1 MRYYLILLLTEG
13 LISLVT
19 KDILNL
25 ELLAL
30 VYIALNVIFLIFY
43 FYTKCDDKPLF
54 MILFGGL
61 VLRMVALYYDRTIAL
76 LPFNT
81 TDTQAFHKFAVETAN
96 ALPDVLLEHYT
107 GFYSQVL
114 GVIYYIFGP
123 YQIWGHFLNIS
134 FVMLAGTKL
143 LDIADLIGLT
153 LNNKKIMVFIWLFAP
168 IPFLMGYALL
178 REGSIYYLVVL
189 SIYYFLKWTKDYRLF
204 DMIMAI
210 LAIFI
215 GAKYHEGLI
224 TVAVPYLYAF
234 IFYDRQKNKIKMN
247 GLNIACI
254 TTAFI
259 VFLAF
264 IGSEAG
270 QEYIQKTNAE
280 TGGGS
285 AYLTNLKVETPL
297 DFLFAGPIKAVFLVY
312 SPMPWLVRNPMDIIT
327 LLLDSSLWIYTTY
340 LFFKNYKTIDS
351 QYKLLM
357 LCIILGGFVYG
368 MGTLNTGTAIRHRN
382 KLMAFMLV
390 LMMAIK
396 NTLKVKKTCGIK
408 QSI

>member
-1 MRYYLILLLTEG
+1 MRYYLILLLAEG
-13 LISLVT
+13 FISFT
-19 KDILNL
+19 TQDILDR

-30 VYIALNVIFLIFY
+30 VYIVLNVLFFILY
-43 FYTKCDDKPLF
+43 FYRKSEDKTLF
-54 MILFGGL
+54 MILVGGL
-61 VLRMVALYYDRTIAL
+61 MLRMAALYYDRNVAW

-81 TDTQAFHKFAVETAN
+81 TDAQQFHKLSVETAN
-96 ALPDVLLEHYT
+96 ALPDVLLEHFT

-123 YQIWGHFLNIS
+123 YQFWGHFLNIS
-134 FVMLAGTKL
+134 FVMLAATKL
-143 LDIADLIGLT
+143 LDIADLMKLT
-153 LNNKKIMVFIWLFAP
+153 LTNKKIMSFIWMFAP
-168 IPFLMGYALL
+168 IPFLMSYALL
-178 REGSIYYLVVL
+178 REGSMYYFVVL

-204 DMIMAI
+204 NIIMAV
-210 LAIFI
+210 LSVYI
-215 GAKYHEGLI
+215 GSKYHEGLI
-224 TVAVPYLYAF
+224 AVAVPYLYAF

-247 GLNIACI
+247 GLNITCI

-259 VFLAF
+259 LFLAF

-285 AYLTNLKVETPL
+285 AYLTNLKVETPIE
-297 DFLFAGPIKAVFLVY
+297 FLFAGPIKAVFLVY

-340 LFFKNYKTIDS
+340 LFVKNYKIIDS
-351 QYKLLM
+351 RYKLLM

-382 KLMAFMLV
+382 KLMAFTLV

-396 NTLKVKKTCGIK
+396 NKVDLDYEKREMIE
-408 QSI
+408 

>member
-1 MRYYLILLLTEG
+1 MRYYLILLLSEG
-13 LISLVT
+13 FISLT
-19 KDILNL
+19 TQDILDR

-30 VYIALNVIFLIFY
+30 VYIVLNVLFFILY
-43 FYTKCDDKPLF
+43 FYRKSDDKTLF
-54 MILFGGL
+54 MILVGGL
-61 VLRMVALYYDRTIAL
+61 MLRMAALYYDRNVAW

-81 TDTQAFHKFAVETAN
+81 TDAQRFHELSVETAN
-96 ALPDVLLEHYT
+96 ALPDVLLEHFT

-123 YQIWGHFLNIS
+123 YQFWGHFLNIS
-134 FVMLAGTKL
+134 FVMLAATKL
-143 LDIADLIGLT
+143 LDIADLMKLT
-153 LNNKKIMVFIWLFAP
+153 LTNKKIMSFIWMFAP
-168 IPFLMGYALL
+168 IPFLMSYALL
-178 REGSIYYLVVL
+178 REGSMYYFVVL

-204 DMIMAI
+204 NIIMAV
-210 LAIFI
+210 LSVYI
-215 GAKYHEGLI
+215 GSKYHEGLI
-224 TVAVPYLYAF
+224 AVAVPYLYAF

-247 GLNIACI
+247 GLNIACL

-259 VFLAF
+259 LFLAF

-270 QEYIQKTNAE
+270 QEYIEKTNAE

-285 AYLTNLKVETPL
+285 AYLTNLKVETPIE
-297 DFLFAGPIKAVFLVY
+297 FLFAGPIKAVFLVY

-340 LFFKNYKTIDS
+340 LFVKNYKTIDS
-351 QYKLLM
+351 RYKLLM

-382 KLMAFMLV
+382 KLMAFTLV

-396 NTLKVKKTCGIK
+396 NKVDLDYEKREMIE
-408 QSI
+408 

>member
-1 MRYYLILLLTEG
+1 MRYYLILLLSEG
-13 LISLVT
+13 FISLT
-19 KDILNL
+19 TQDILDR

-30 VYIALNVIFLIFY
+30 FYVVLNVLFFILY
-43 FYTKCDDKPLF
+43 FYRKSEDKTLF
-54 MILFGGL
+54 MILVGGL
-61 VLRMVALYYDRTIAL
+61 MLRMAALYYDRNVAW

-81 TDTQAFHKFAVETAN
+81 TDAQRFHELSVETAN
-96 ALPDVLLEHYT
+96 ALPDVLLEHFT

-123 YQIWGHFLNIS
+123 YQFWGHFLNIS
-134 FVMLAGTKL
+134 FVMLGATKL
-143 LDIADLIGLT
+143 LDIADLIKLT
-153 LNNKKIMVFIWLFAP
+153 LTNKKIMSFIWMFAP
-168 IPFLMGYALL
+168 IPFLMSYALL
-178 REGSIYYLVVL
+178 REGSMYYFVVL

-204 DMIMAI
+204 NIIMAV
-210 LAIFI
+210 LSVYI
-215 GAKYHEGLI
+215 GSKYHEGLI
-224 TVAVPYLYAF
+224 AVAVPYLYAF

-285 AYLTNLKVETPL
+285 AYLTNLKVETPIE
-297 DFLFAGPIKAVFLVY
+297 FLFAGPIKAVFLVY

-340 LFFKNYKTIDS
+340 LFVKNYKTIDS
-351 QYKLLM
+351 RYKLLM

-382 KLMAFMLV
+382 KLMAFTLV
-390 LMMAIK
+390 LLMAIK
-396 NTLKVKKTCGIK
+396 NKVDLDYEKRDD
-408 QSI
+408 

>member
-1 MRYYLILLLTEG
+1 MRYYLILLLSEG
-13 LISLVT
+13 FISLT
-19 KDILNL
+19 TQDILDR

-30 VYIALNVIFLIFY
+30 VYIVLNVLFFILY
-43 FYTKCDDKPLF
+43 FYRKSDDKTLF
-54 MILFGGL
+54 MILVGGL
-61 VLRMVALYYDRTIAL
+61 MLRMAALYYDRTVAW

-81 TDTQAFHKFAVETAN
+81 TDAQRFHELSVETAN
-96 ALPDVLLEHYT
+96 ALPDVLLEHFT

-123 YQIWGHFLNIS
+123 YQFWGHFLNIS
-134 FVMLAGTKL
+134 FVMLGATKL
-143 LDIADLIGLT
+143 LDIADLIKLT
-153 LNNKKIMVFIWLFAP
+153 LTNKKIMSFIWMFAP
-168 IPFLMGYALL
+168 IPFLMSYALL
-178 REGSIYYLVVL
+178 REGSMYYFVVL

-204 DMIMAI
+204 NIIMAV
-210 LAIFI
+210 LSVYI
-215 GAKYHEGLI
+215 GSKYHEGLI
-224 TVAVPYLYAF
+224 AVAVPYLYAF

-285 AYLTNLKVETPL
+285 AYLTNLKVETPIE
-297 DFLFAGPIKAVFLVY
+297 FLFAGPIKAVFLVY
-312 SPMPWLVRNPMDIIT
+312 SPMPWLIRGGMDIIT
-327 LLLDSSLWIYTTY
+327 FVLDSSLWIYTTY
-340 LFFKNYKTIDS
+340 LFVKNYKTIDS
-351 QYKLLM
+351 RYKLLM
-357 LCIILGGFVYG
+357 LSIILGGFVYG

-382 KLMAFMLV
+382 KLMAFTLV

-396 NTLKVKKTCGIK
+396 NKVDLDYEKREMIE
-408 QSI
+408 

>member
-1 MRYYLILLLTEG
+1 MRYYLILLLAEG
-13 LISLVT
+13 VISFT
-19 KDILNL
+19 TQDILDR

-30 VYIALNVIFLIFY
+30 VYILLNVLFFILY
-43 FYTKCDDKPLF
+43 FYRKSDDKTLF
-54 MILFGGL
+54 MILVGGL
-61 VLRMVALYYDRTIAL
+61 MLRMAALYYDRTVAW

-81 TDTQAFHKFAVETAN
+81 TDAQRFHELSVETAN
-96 ALPDVLLEHYT
+96 ALPDVLLEHFT

-123 YQIWGHFLNIS
+123 YQFWGHFLNIS
-134 FVMLAGTKL
+134 FVMLAATKL
-143 LDIADLIGLT
+143 LDIADLMKLT
-153 LNNKKIMVFIWLFAP
+153 LTNKKIMSFIWMFAP
-168 IPFLMGYALL
+168 IPFLMSYALL
-178 REGSIYYLVVL
+178 REGSMYYFVVL

-204 DMIMAI
+204 NIIMAV
-210 LAIFI
+210 LSVYI
-215 GAKYHEGLI
+215 GSKYHEGLI
-224 TVAVPYLYAF
+224 AVAVPYLYAF

-247 GLNIACI
+247 GLNITCI

-285 AYLTNLKVETPL
+285 AYLTNLKVETPIE
-297 DFLFAGPIKAVFLVY
+297 FLFAGPIKAVFLVY

-340 LFFKNYKTIDS
+340 LFVKNYKTIDS
-351 QYKLLM
+351 RYKLLM

-382 KLMAFMLV
+382 KLMSFTLV

-396 NTLKVKKTCGIK
+396 NKVDLDYEKREMIE
-408 QSI
+408 

>member
-1 MRYYLILLLTEG
+1 MRYYLILLLAEG
-13 LISLVT
+13 FISFT
-19 KDILNL
+19 TQDILDR

-30 VYIALNVIFLIFY
+30 VYIVLNVLFFILY
-43 FYTKCDDKPLF
+43 FYRKSDDKTLF
-54 MILFGGL
+54 MILVGGL
-61 VLRMVALYYDRTIAL
+61 MLRMAALYYDRNVAW

-81 TDTQAFHKFAVETAN
+81 TDAQRFHELSVETAN
-96 ALPDVLLEHYT
+96 ALPDVLLEHFT

-123 YQIWGHFLNIS
+123 YQFWGHFLNIS
-134 FVMLAGTKL
+134 FVMLAATKL
-143 LDIADLIGLT
+143 LDIADLMKLT
-153 LNNKKIMVFIWLFAP
+153 LTNKKIMSFIWMFAP
-168 IPFLMGYALL
+168 IPFLMSYALL
-178 REGSIYYLVVL
+178 REGSMYYFVVL

-204 DMIMAI
+204 NIVMAV
-210 LAIFI
+210 LSVYI
-215 GAKYHEGLI
+215 GSKYHEGLI
-224 TVAVPYLYAF
+224 AVAVPYLYAF

-247 GLNIACI
+247 GLNIACM

-285 AYLTNLKVETPL
+285 AYLTNLKVETPIE
-297 DFLFAGPIKAVFLVY
+297 FLFAGPIKAVFLVY

-340 LFFKNYKTIDS
+340 LFVKNYKTIDS
-351 QYKLLM
+351 RYKLLM

-382 KLMAFMLV
+382 KLMSFTLV

-396 NTLKVKKTCGIK
+396 NKVDLDYEKREMIE
-408 QSI
+408 

>member
-1 MRYYLILLLTEG
+1 MRYYLILLLAEG
-13 LISLVT
+13 FISFT
-19 KDILNL
+19 TQDILDR

-30 VYIALNVIFLIFY
+30 VYIVLNVLFFILY
-43 FYTKCDDKPLF
+43 FYRKSDDKTLF
-54 MILFGGL
+54 MILVGGL
-61 VLRMVALYYDRTIAL
+61 MLRMAALYYDRTVAW

-81 TDTQAFHKFAVETAN
+81 TDAQRFHQLSVETAN
-96 ALPDVLLEHYT
+96 ALPDVLLEHFT

-123 YQIWGHFLNIS
+123 YQFWGHFLNIS
-134 FVMLAGTKL
+134 FVMLAATKL
-143 LDIADLIGLT
+143 LDIADLMKLT
-153 LNNKKIMVFIWLFAP
+153 LTNKKIMSFIWMFAP
-168 IPFLMGYALL
+168 IPFLMSYALL
-178 REGSIYYLVVL
+178 REGSMYYFVVL

-204 DMIMAI
+204 NIVMAV
-210 LAIFI
+210 LSVYI
-215 GAKYHEGLI
+215 GSKYHEGLI
-224 TVAVPYLYAF
+224 AVAVPYLYAF

-264 IGSEAG
+264 IGSEEG

-285 AYLTNLKVETPL
+285 AYLTNLKVETPIE
-297 DFLFAGPIKAVFLVY
+297 FLFAVPIKAVFLVY

-340 LFFKNYKTIDS
+340 LFVKNYKTIDS
-351 QYKLLM
+351 RYKLLM
-357 LCIILGGFVYG
+357 LSIILGGFVYG

-382 KLMAFMLV
+382 KLMAFTLV

-396 NTLKVKKTCGIK
+396 NKVDLDYEKREMIE
-408 QSI
+408 

>member
-1 MRYYLILLLTEG
+1 MRYYLILLLAEG
-13 LISLVT
+13 FISFT
-19 KDILNL
+19 TQDILDR

-30 VYIALNVIFLIFY
+30 VYIVLNVLFFILY
-43 FYTKCDDKPLF
+43 FYRKSDDKTLF
-54 MILFGGL
+54 MILVGGL
-61 VLRMVALYYDRTIAL
+61 MLRMAALYYDRTVAW

-81 TDTQAFHKFAVETAN
+81 TDAQRFHELSVETAN
-96 ALPDVLLEHYT
+96 ALPDVLLEHFT

-123 YQIWGHFLNIS
+123 YQFWGHFLNIS
-134 FVMLAGTKL
+134 FVMLAATKL
-143 LDIADLIGLT
+143 LDIADLMKLT
-153 LNNKKIMVFIWLFAP
+153 LTNKKIMSFIWMFAP
-168 IPFLMGYALL
+168 IPFLMSYALL
-178 REGSIYYLVVL
+178 REGSMYYFVVL

-204 DMIMAI
+204 NIIMAV
-210 LAIFI
+210 LSVYI
-215 GAKYHEGLI
+215 GSKYHEGLI
-224 TVAVPYLYAF
+224 AVAVPYLYAF

-247 GLNIACI
+247 GLNITCI

-285 AYLTNLKVETPL
+285 AYLTNLKVETPIE
-297 DFLFAGPIKAVFLVY
+297 FLFAGPIKAVFLVY

-340 LFFKNYKTIDS
+340 LFVKNYKTIDS
-351 QYKLLM
+351 RYKLLM

-382 KLMAFMLV
+382 KLMAFTLV

-396 NTLKVKKTCGIK
+396 NKVDLDYEKREMIE
-408 QSI
+408 

>member
-1 MRYYLILLLTEG
+1 MRYYLILLLAEG
-13 LISLVT
+13 FISFT
-19 KDILNL
+19 TQDILDR

-30 VYIALNVIFLIFY
+30 VYIVLNVLFFILY
-43 FYTKCDDKPLF
+43 FYRKSDDKTLF
-54 MILFGGL
+54 MILVGGL
-61 VLRMVALYYDRTIAL
+61 MLRMAALYYDRTVAW

-81 TDTQAFHKFAVETAN
+81 TDAQRFHELSVETAN
-96 ALPDVLLEHYT
+96 ALPDVLLEHFT

-123 YQIWGHFLNIS
+123 YQFWGHFLNIS
-134 FVMLAGTKL
+134 FVMLAATKL
-143 LDIADLIGLT
+143 LDIADLMKLT
-153 LNNKKIMVFIWLFAP
+153 LTNKKIMSFIWMFAP
-168 IPFLMGYALL
+168 IPFLMSYALL
-178 REGSIYYLVVL
+178 REGSMYYFVVL

-204 DMIMAI
+204 NIIMAV
-210 LAIFI
+210 LSVYI
-215 GAKYHEGLI
+215 GSKYHEGLI
-224 TVAVPYLYAF
+224 AVAVPYLYAF

-285 AYLTNLKVETPL
+285 AYLTNLKVETPIE
-297 DFLFAGPIKAVFLVY
+297 FLFAGPIKAVFLVY

-340 LFFKNYKTIDS
+340 SFVKNYKTIDS
-351 QYKLLM
+351 RYKLLM

-382 KLMAFMLV
+382 KLMAFTLV

-396 NTLKVKKTCGIK
+396 NKVDLDYEKREMIE
-408 QSI
+408 

>member
-1 MRYYLILLLTEG
+1 MRYYLILLLSEG
-13 LISLVT
+13 FISLT
-19 KDILNL
+19 TQDILDR

-30 VYIALNVIFLIFY
+30 VYIVLNVLFFILY
-43 FYTKCDDKPLF
+43 FYRKSDDKTLF
-54 MILFGGL
+54 MILVGGL
-61 VLRMVALYYDRTIAL
+61 MLRMAALYYDRTVAW

-81 TDTQAFHKFAVETAN
+81 TDAQRFHELSVETAN
-96 ALPDVLLEHYT
+96 ALPDVLLEHFT

-123 YQIWGHFLNIS
+123 YQFWGHFLNIS
-134 FVMLAGTKL
+134 FVMLAATKL
-143 LDIADLIGLT
+143 LDIADLMKLT
-153 LNNKKIMVFIWLFAP
+153 LTNKKIMSFIWMFAP
-168 IPFLMGYALL
+168 IPFLMSYALL
-178 REGSIYYLVVL
+178 REGSMYYFVVL

-204 DMIMAI
+204 NIVMAV
-210 LAIFI
+210 LSVYI
-215 GAKYHEGLI
+215 GSKYHEGLI
-224 TVAVPYLYAF
+224 AVAVPYLYAF

-247 GLNIACI
+247 GLNIACL

-259 VFLAF
+259 LFLAF

-270 QEYIQKTNAE
+270 QEYIEKTNAE

-285 AYLTNLKVETPL
+285 AYLTNLKVETPIE
-297 DFLFAGPIKAVFLVY
+297 FLFAGPIKAVFLVY

-340 LFFKNYKTIDS
+340 LFVKNYKTIDS
-351 QYKLLM
+351 RYKLLM
-357 LCIILGGFVYG
+357 LSIILGGFVYG

-382 KLMAFMLV
+382 KLMAFTLV

-396 NTLKVKKTCGIK
+396 NKVDLDYEKREMIE
-408 QSI
+408 

>member
-1 MRYYLILLLTEG
+1 MRYYLILLLSEG
-13 LISLVT
+13 FISLT
-19 KDILNL
+19 TQDILDR

-30 VYIALNVIFLIFY
+30 VYIVLNVLFFILY
-43 FYTKCDDKPLF
+43 FYRKSEDKTLF
-54 MILFGGL
+54 MILVGGL
-61 VLRMVALYYDRTIAL
+61 MLRMAALYYDRNVAW

-81 TDTQAFHKFAVETAN
+81 TDAQRFHELSVETAN
-96 ALPDVLLEHYT
+96 ALPDVLLEHFT

-123 YQIWGHFLNIS
+123 YQFWGHFLNIS
-134 FVMLAGTKL
+134 FVMLAATKL
-143 LDIADLIGLT
+143 LDIADLMKLT
-153 LNNKKIMVFIWLFAP
+153 LTNKKIMSFIWMFAP
-168 IPFLMGYALL
+168 IPFLMSYALL
-178 REGSIYYLVVL
+178 REGSMYYFVVL

-204 DMIMAI
+204 NIVMAV
-210 LAIFI
+210 LSVYI
-215 GAKYHEGLI
+215 GSKYHEGLI
-224 TVAVPYLYAF
+224 AVAVPYLYAF

-247 GLNIACI
+247 GLNIACL

-259 VFLAF
+259 LFLAF

-270 QEYIQKTNAE
+270 QEYIEKTNAE

-285 AYLTNLKVETPL
+285 AYLTNLKVETPIE
-297 DFLFAGPIKAVFLVY
+297 FLFAGPIKAVFLVY

-340 LFFKNYKTIDS
+340 SFVKNYKTIDS
-351 QYKLLM
+351 RYKLLM
-357 LCIILGGFVYG
+357 LSIILGGFVYG

-382 KLMAFMLV
+382 KLMAFTLV

-396 NTLKVKKTCGIK
+396 NKVDLDYEKREMIE
-408 QSI
+408 

>member
-1 MRYYLILLLTEG
+1 MRYYLILLLAEG
-13 LISLVT
+13 FISFT
-19 KDILNL
+19 TQDILDR

-30 VYIALNVIFLIFY
+30 VYIVLNVLFFILY
-43 FYTKCDDKPLF
+43 FYRKSDDKTLF
-54 MILFGGL
+54 MILVGGL
-61 VLRMVALYYDRTIAL
+61 MLRMAALYYDRNVAW

-81 TDTQAFHKFAVETAN
+81 TDAQRFHELSVETAN
-96 ALPDVLLEHYT
+96 ALPDVLLEHFT

-123 YQIWGHFLNIS
+123 YQFWGHFLNIS
-134 FVMLAGTKL
+134 FVMLAATKL
-143 LDIADLIGLT
+143 LDIADLMKLT
-153 LNNKKIMVFIWLFAP
+153 LTNKKIMSFIWMFAP
-168 IPFLMGYALL
+168 IPFLMSYALL
-178 REGSIYYLVVL
+178 REGSMYYFVVL

-204 DMIMAI
+204 NIIMAV
-210 LAIFI
+210 LSVYI
-215 GAKYHEGLI
+215 GSKYHEGLI
-224 TVAVPYLYAF
+224 AVAVPYLYAF

-247 GLNIACI
+247 GLNIACL

-259 VFLAF
+259 LFLAF

-270 QEYIQKTNAE
+270 QEYIEKTNAE

-285 AYLTNLKVETPL
+285 AYLTNLKVETPIE
-297 DFLFAGPIKAVFLVY
+297 FLFAGPIKAVFLVY

-340 LFFKNYKTIDS
+340 LFVKNYKTIDS
-351 QYKLLM
+351 RYKLLM
-357 LCIILGGFVYG
+357 LSIILGGFVYG

-382 KLMAFMLV
+382 KLMSFTLV

-396 NTLKVKKTCGIK
+396 NKVDLDYEKREMIE
-408 QSI
+408 

>member
-1 MRYYLILLLTEG
+1 MRYYLILLLAEG
-13 LISLVT
+13 FISFT
-19 KDILNL
+19 TQDILDR

-30 VYIALNVIFLIFY
+30 VYIVLNVLFFILY
-43 FYTKCDDKPLF
+43 FYRKSDDKTLF
-54 MILFGGL
+54 MILVGGL
-61 VLRMVALYYDRTIAL
+61 MLRMAALYYDRTVAW

-81 TDTQAFHKFAVETAN
+81 TDAQRFHELSVETAN
-96 ALPDVLLEHYT
+96 ALPDVLLEHFT

-123 YQIWGHFLNIS
+123 YQFWGHFLNIS
-134 FVMLAGTKL
+134 FVMLAATKL
-143 LDIADLIGLT
+143 LDIADLMKLT
-153 LNNKKIMVFIWLFAP
+153 LTNKKIMSFIWMFAP
-168 IPFLMGYALL
+168 IPFLMSYALL
-178 REGSIYYLVVL
+178 REGSMYYFVVL

-204 DMIMAI
+204 NIIMAV
-210 LAIFI
+210 LSVYI
-215 GAKYHEGLI
+215 GSKYHEGLI
-224 TVAVPYLYAF
+224 AVAVPYLYAF

-247 GLNIACI
+247 GLNIACL

-259 VFLAF
+259 LFLAF

-270 QEYIQKTNAE
+270 QEYIEKTNAE

-285 AYLTNLKVETPL
+285 AYLTNLKVETPIE
-297 DFLFAGPIKAVFLVY
+297 FLFAGPIKAVFLVY

-340 LFFKNYKTIDS
+340 LFVKNYKTIDS
-351 QYKLLM
+351 RYKLLM

-382 KLMAFMLV
+382 KLMSFTLV

-396 NTLKVKKTCGIK
+396 NKVDLDYEKREMIE
-408 QSI
+408 

>member
-1 MRYYLILLLTEG
+1 MRYYLILLLAEG
-13 LISLVT
+13 FISFT
-19 KDILNL
+19 TQDILDR

-30 VYIALNVIFLIFY
+30 VYIVLNVLFFILY
-43 FYTKCDDKPLF
+43 FYRKSDDKTLF
-54 MILFGGL
+54 MILVGGL
-61 VLRMVALYYDRTIAL
+61 MLRMAALYYDRTVAW

-81 TDTQAFHKFAVETAN
+81 TDAQRFHELSVETAN
-96 ALPDVLLEHYT
+96 ALPDVLLEHFT

-123 YQIWGHFLNIS
+123 YQFWGHFLNIS
-134 FVMLAGTKL
+134 FVMLAATKL
-143 LDIADLIGLT
+143 LDIADLMKLT
-153 LNNKKIMVFIWLFAP
+153 LTNKKIMSFIWMFAP
-168 IPFLMGYALL
+168 IPFLMSYALL
-178 REGSIYYLVVL
+178 REGSMYYFVVL
-189 SIYYFLKWTKDYRLF
+189 SIYYFLKWTKDYRVF
-204 DMIMAI
+204 NIIMAV
-210 LAIFI
+210 LSVYI
-215 GAKYHEGLI
+215 GSKYHEGLI
-224 TVAVPYLYAF
+224 AVAVPYLYAF

-247 GLNIACI
+247 GLNITCI

-285 AYLTNLKVETPL
+285 AYLTNLKVETPIE
-297 DFLFAGPIKAVFLVY
+297 FLFAGPIKAVFLVY

-340 LFFKNYKTIDS
+340 SFVKNYKTIDS
-351 QYKLLM
+351 RYKLLM
-357 LCIILGGFVYG
+357 LSIILGGFVYG

-382 KLMAFMLV
+382 KLMAFTLV

-396 NTLKVKKTCGIK
+396 NKVDLDYEKREMIE
-408 QSI
+408 

>member
-1 MRYYLILLLTEG
+1 MRYYLILLLAEG
-13 LISLVT
+13 FISFT
-19 KDILNL
+19 TQDILDR

-30 VYIALNVIFLIFY
+30 VYIVLNVLFFILY
-43 FYTKCDDKPLF
+43 FYRKSDDKTLF
-54 MILFGGL
+54 MILVGGL
-61 VLRMVALYYDRTIAL
+61 MLRMAALYYDRTVAW

-81 TDTQAFHKFAVETAN
+81 TDAQRFHELSVETAN
-96 ALPDVLLEHYT
+96 ALPDVLLEHFT

-123 YQIWGHFLNIS
+123 YQFWGHFLNIS
-134 FVMLAGTKL
+134 FVMLAAIKL
-143 LDIADLIGLT
+143 LDIADLMRLT
-153 LNNKKIMVFIWLFAP
+153 LTNKKIMAFIWMFAP
-168 IPFLMGYALL
+168 IPFLMSYALL
-178 REGSIYYLVVL
+178 REGSMYYFVVL
-189 SIYYFLKWTKDYRLF
+189 SIYYFLKWTKDYRVF
-204 DMIMAI
+204 NIIMAV
-210 LAIFI
+210 LSVYI
-215 GAKYHEGLI
+215 GSKYHEGLI
-224 TVAVPYLYAF
+224 AVAVPYLYAF

-247 GLNIACI
+247 GLNIACM

-259 VFLAF
+259 LFLVF

-285 AYLTNLKVETPL
+285 AYLTNLKVETPIE
-297 DFLFAGPIKAVFLVY
+297 FLFAGPIKAVFLVY

-340 LFFKNYKTIDS
+340 LFVKNYKIIDS
-351 QYKLLM
+351 RYRLLT

-382 KLMAFMLV
+382 KMMAFTLV

-396 NTLKVKKTCGIK
+396 NKIEIEKGERVE
-408 QSI
+408 

>member
-1 MRYYLILLLTEG
+1 MRYYLILLLAEG
-13 LISLVT
+13 FISFT
-19 KDILNL
+19 TQDILDR

-30 VYIALNVIFLIFY
+30 VYVVLNVLFFILY
-43 FYTKCDDKPLF
+43 FYRKSEDKTLF
-54 MILFGGL
+54 MILVGGL
-61 VLRMVALYYDRTIAL
+61 MLRMAALYYDRNVAR

-81 TDTQAFHKFAVETAN
+81 ADAQRFHELSVETAN
-96 ALPDVLLEHYT
+96 ALPDVLLEHFT

-123 YQIWGHFLNIS
+123 YQFWGHFLNIS
-134 FVMLAGTKL
+134 FVMLAATKL
-143 LDIADLIGLT
+143 LDIADLMKLT
-153 LNNKKIMVFIWLFAP
+153 LMNKKIMSFIWLFAP
-168 IPFLMGYALL
+168 IPFLMSYALL
-178 REGSIYYLVVL
+178 REGSIYYFVVL

-204 DMIMAI
+204 NIVMAV
-210 LAIFI
+210 LSVYI
-215 GAKYHEGLI
+215 GSKYHEGLI
-224 TVAVPYLYAF
+224 AVAVPYLYAF

-247 GLNIACI
+247 GLNIACL

-259 VFLAF
+259 LFLAF

-297 DFLFAGPIKAVFLVY
+297 EFLFAGPIKAIFLVY
-312 SPMPWLVRNPMDIIT
+312 SPMPWLNRGGMDIIT
-327 LLLDSSLWIYTTY
+327 FLLDSSLWIYMTY
-340 LFFKNYKTIDS
+340 LFVKNYKTIDS
-351 QYKLLM
+351 RYKLLM

-382 KLMAFMLV
+382 KMMAFTLI
-390 LMMAIK
+390 LLMAIK
-396 NTLKVKKTCGIK
+396 NKVDLDHKKREMIE
-408 QSI
+408 

>member
-1 MRYYLILLLTEG
+1 MRYYLILLLAEG
-13 LISLVT
+13 FISFT
-19 KDILNL
+19 TQDILDR

-30 VYIALNVIFLIFY
+30 VYIVLNVLFFILY
-43 FYTKCDDKPLF
+43 FYRKSEDKTLF
-54 MILFGGL
+54 MILVGGL
-61 VLRMVALYYDRTIAL
+61 MLRMAALYYDRTVAW

-81 TDTQAFHKFAVETAN
+81 TDAQRFHELSVETAN
-96 ALPDVLLEHYT
+96 ALPDVLLEHFT

-123 YQIWGHFLNIS
+123 YQFWGHFLNIS
-134 FVMLAGTKL
+134 FVMLAATKL
-143 LDIADLIGLT
+143 LDIADLMKLT
-153 LNNKKIMVFIWLFAP
+153 LTNKKIMSFIWMFAP
-168 IPFLMGYALL
+168 IPFLMSYALL
-178 REGSIYYLVVL
+178 REGSMYYFVVL

-204 DMIMAI
+204 NIIMAV
-210 LAIFI
+210 LSVYI
-215 GAKYHEGLI
+215 GSKYHEGLI
-224 TVAVPYLYAF
+224 AVAVPYLYAF

-247 GLNIACI
+247 GLNIACM

-285 AYLTNLKVETPL
+285 AYLTNLKVETPIE
-297 DFLFAGPIKAVFLVY
+297 FLFAGPIKAVFLVY

-340 LFFKNYKTIDS
+340 LFVKNYKTIDS
-351 QYKLLM
+351 RYKLLM

-382 KLMAFMLV
+382 KLMAFTLV

-396 NTLKVKKTCGIK
+396 NKVDLDYEKREMIE
-408 QSI
+408 

>member
-1 MRYYLILLLTEG
+1 MRYYLILLLSEG
-13 LISLVT
+13 FISLT
-19 KDILNL
+19 TQDILDR

-30 VYIALNVIFLIFY
+30 VYIVLNVLFFILY
-43 FYTKCDDKPLF
+43 FYRKSEDKTLF
-54 MILFGGL
+54 MILVGGL
-61 VLRMVALYYDRTIAL
+61 MLRMAALYYDRTVAW

-81 TDTQAFHKFAVETAN
+81 TDAQRFHELSVETAN
-96 ALPDVLLEHYT
+96 ALPDVLLEHFT

-123 YQIWGHFLNIS
+123 YQFWGHFLNIS
-134 FVMLAGTKL
+134 FVMLAATKL
-143 LDIADLIGLT
+143 LDIADLMKLT
-153 LNNKKIMVFIWLFAP
+153 LTNKKIMSFIWMFAP
-168 IPFLMGYALL
+168 IPFLMSYALL
-178 REGSIYYLVVL
+178 REGSMYYFVVL

-204 DMIMAI
+204 NIIMAV
-210 LAIFI
+210 LSVYI
-215 GAKYHEGLI
+215 GSKYHEGLI
-224 TVAVPYLYAF
+224 AVAVPYLYAF

-247 GLNIACI
+247 GLNITCI

-285 AYLTNLKVETPL
+285 AYLTNLKVETPIE
-297 DFLFAGPIKAVFLVY
+297 FLFAGPIKAVFLVY

-340 LFFKNYKTIDS
+340 LFVKNYKTIDS
-351 QYKLLM
+351 RYKLLM

-382 KLMAFMLV
+382 KLMSFTLV

-396 NTLKVKKTCGIK
+396 NKVDLDYEKREMIE
-408 QSI
+408 

>member
-1 MRYYLILLLTEG
+1 MRYYLILLLAEG
-13 LISLVT
+13 FISFT
-19 KDILNL
+19 TQDILDR

-30 VYIALNVIFLIFY
+30 VYIVLNVLFFILY
-43 FYTKCDDKPLF
+43 FYRKSEDKTLF
-54 MILFGGL
+54 MILVGGL
-61 VLRMVALYYDRTIAL
+61 MLRMAALYYDRTVAW

-81 TDTQAFHKFAVETAN
+81 TDAQRFHELSVETAN
-96 ALPDVLLEHYT
+96 ALPDVLLEHFT

-123 YQIWGHFLNIS
+123 YQFWGHFLNIS
-134 FVMLAGTKL
+134 FVMLAATKL
-143 LDIADLIGLT
+143 LDIADLMKLT
-153 LNNKKIMVFIWLFAP
+153 LTNKKIMSFIWMFAP
-168 IPFLMGYALL
+168 IPFLMSYALL
-178 REGSIYYLVVL
+178 REGSMYYFVVL

-204 DMIMAI
+204 NIIMAV
-210 LAIFI
+210 LSVYI
-215 GAKYHEGLI
+215 GSKYHEGLI
-224 TVAVPYLYAF
+224 AVAVPYLYTF

-247 GLNIACI
+247 GLNIACM

-285 AYLTNLKVETPL
+285 AYLTNLKVETPIE
-297 DFLFAGPIKAVFLVY
+297 FLFAGPIKAVFLVY
-312 SPMPWLVRNPMDIIT
+312 SPMPWLIRGGMDIIT
-327 LLLDSSLWIYTTY
+327 FVLDSSLWIYTTY
-340 LFFKNYKTIDS
+340 LFVKNYKTIDS
-351 QYKLLM
+351 RYKLLM
-357 LCIILGGFVYG
+357 LSIILGGFVYG

-382 KLMAFMLV
+382 KLMSFTLV

-396 NTLKVKKTCGIK
+396 NKVDLDYEKREMIE
-408 QSI
+408 

>member
-1 MRYYLILLLTEG
+1 MRYYLILLLAEG
-13 LISLVT
+13 FISFT
-19 KDILNL
+19 TQDILDR

-30 VYIALNVIFLIFY
+30 VYIVLNVLFFILY
-43 FYTKCDDKPLF
+43 FYRKSDDKTLF
-54 MILFGGL
+54 MILVGGL
-61 VLRMVALYYDRTIAL
+61 MLRMAALYYDRTVAW

-81 TDTQAFHKFAVETAN
+81 TDAQRFHELSVETAN
-96 ALPDVLLEHYT
+96 ALPDVLLEHFT

-123 YQIWGHFLNIS
+123 YQFWGHFLNIS
-134 FVMLAGTKL
+134 FVMLAATKL
-143 LDIADLIGLT
+143 LDIADLMKLT
-153 LNNKKIMVFIWLFAP
+153 LTNKKIMSFIWMFAP
-168 IPFLMGYALL
+168 IPFLMSYALL
-178 REGSIYYLVVL
+178 REGSMYYFVVL

-204 DMIMAI
+204 NIIMAV
-210 LAIFI
+210 LSVYI
-215 GAKYHEGLI
+215 GSKYHEGLI
-224 TVAVPYLYAF
+224 AVAVPYLYAF

-247 GLNIACI
+247 GLNIACL

-259 VFLAF
+259 LFLAF

-270 QEYIQKTNAE
+270 QEYIEKTNAE

-285 AYLTNLKVETPL
+285 AYLTNLKVETPIE
-297 DFLFAGPIKAVFLVY
+297 FLFAGPIKAVFLVY

-340 LFFKNYKTIDS
+340 LFVKNYKIIDS
-351 QYKLLM
+351 RYKLLM

-382 KLMAFMLV
+382 KLMAFTLV

-396 NTLKVKKTCGIK
+396 NKVDLDYEKREMIE
-408 QSI
+408 

>member
-1 MRYYLILLLTEG
+1 MRYYLILLLSEG
-13 LISLVT
+13 FISLT
-19 KDILNL
+19 TQDILDR

-30 VYIALNVIFLIFY
+30 FYVVLNVLFFILY
-43 FYTKCDDKPLF
+43 FYRKSDDKTLF
-54 MILFGGL
+54 MILVGGL
-61 VLRMVALYYDRTIAL
+61 MLRMAALYYDRTVAW

-81 TDTQAFHKFAVETAN
+81 TDAQRFHELSVETAN
-96 ALPDVLLEHYT
+96 ALPDVLLEHFT

-123 YQIWGHFLNIS
+123 YQFWGHFLNIS
-134 FVMLAGTKL
+134 FVMLAATKL
-143 LDIADLIGLT
+143 LDIADLMKLT
-153 LNNKKIMVFIWLFAP
+153 LTNKKIMSFIWMFAP
-168 IPFLMGYALL
+168 IPFLMSYALL
-178 REGSIYYLVVL
+178 REGSMYYFVVL
-189 SIYYFLKWTKDYRLF
+189 SIYYFLKWMKDYRLF
-204 DMIMAI
+204 NIIMAV
-210 LAIFI
+210 LSVYI
-215 GAKYHEGLI
+215 GSKYHEGLI
-224 TVAVPYLYAF
+224 AVAVPYLYAF

-247 GLNIACI
+247 GLNIACM

-270 QEYIQKTNAE
+270 QEYIEKTNAE

-285 AYLTNLKVETPL
+285 AYLTNLKVETPIE
-297 DFLFAGPIKAVFLVY
+297 FLFAGPIKAVFLVY

-340 LFFKNYKTIDS
+340 LFVKNYKTIDS
-351 QYKLLM
+351 RYKLLM

-382 KLMAFMLV
+382 KLMSFTLV

-396 NTLKVKKTCGIK
+396 NKVDLDYEKREMIE
-408 QSI
+408 

>member
-1 MRYYLILLLTEG
+1 MRYYLILLLAEG
-13 LISLVT
+13 FISFT
-19 KDILNL
+19 TQDILDR

-30 VYIALNVIFLIFY
+30 VYIVLNVLFFILY
-43 FYTKCDDKPLF
+43 FYRKSDDKTLF
-54 MILFGGL
+54 MILVGGL
-61 VLRMVALYYDRTIAL
+61 MLRMAALYYDRTVAW

-81 TDTQAFHKFAVETAN
+81 TDAQRFHELSVETAN
-96 ALPDVLLEHYT
+96 ALPDVLLEHFT

-123 YQIWGHFLNIS
+123 YQFWGHFLNIS
-134 FVMLAGTKL
+134 FVMLAATKL
-143 LDIADLIGLT
+143 LDIADLMKLT
-153 LNNKKIMVFIWLFAP
+153 LTNKKIMSFIWMFAP
-168 IPFLMGYALL
+168 IPFLMSYALL
-178 REGSIYYLVVL
+178 REGSMYYFVVL

-204 DMIMAI
+204 NIVMAV
-210 LAIFI
+210 LSVYI
-215 GAKYHEGLI
+215 GSKYHEGLI
-224 TVAVPYLYAF
+224 AVAVPYLYAF

-247 GLNIACI
+247 GLNIACL

-259 VFLAF
+259 LFLAF

-270 QEYIQKTNAE
+270 QEYIEKTNAE

-285 AYLTNLKVETPL
+285 AYLTNLKVETPIE
-297 DFLFAGPIKAVFLVY
+297 FLFAGPIKAVFLVY

-340 LFFKNYKTIDS
+340 LFVKNYKTIDS
-351 QYKLLM
+351 RYKLLM

-382 KLMAFMLV
+382 KLMSFTLV

-396 NTLKVKKTCGIK
+396 NKVDLDYEKREMIE
-408 QSI
+408 

>member
-1 MRYYLILLLTEG
+1 MKVMLFVLLIEAMLSSFFKTVIDPEYLVFVYLLINTVVLIIWFNVKAEGDKWLFAILVGG
-13 LISLVT
+13 LYLR
-19 KDILNL
+19 LG
-25 ELLAL
+25 AL
-30 VYIALNVIFLIFY
+30 VYDINIA
-43 FYTKCDDKPLF
+43 
-54 MILFGGL
+54 
-61 VLRMVALYYDRTIAL
+61 R

-81 TDTQAFHKFAVETAN
+81 TDAQRFHELAVETAN
-96 ALPDVLLEHYT
+96 ALPDVLLEHFT

-123 YQIWGHFLNIS
+123 YLYWGHFFNIL
-134 FVMLAGTKL
+134 FVMLAATKL
-143 LDIADLIGLT
+143 LDIAKLMNLNLI
-153 LNNKKIMVFIWLFAP
+153 NKRIMIAIWLFAP

-178 REGSIYYLVVL
+178 REASMYYFVVL
-189 SIYYFLKWTKDYRLF
+189 SIYHFLKWFEKYNILH
-204 DMIMAI
+204 MIIAI
-210 LAIFI
+210 IAVYI
-215 GAKYHEGLI
+215 GSRYHEGLVVI
-224 TVAVPYLYAF
+224 AVPYLYAF
-234 IFYDRQKNKIKMN
+234 IFYDRHKNKIKMN

-259 VFLAF
+259 LFLAF

-285 AYLTNLKVETPL
+285 AYLTNLKVETPIE
-297 DFLFAGPIKAVFLVY
+297 FLFAGPIKAFFLVY

-340 LFFKNYKTIDS
+340 LFVKNYKTIDS
-351 QYKLLM
+351 RYKLLM

-382 KLMAFMLV
+382 KLMAFTLV

-396 NTLKVKKTCGIK
+396 NKVDLDYEKREVIE
-408 QSI
+408 

>member
-1 MRYYLILLLTEG
+1 MRYYLILLLAEG
-13 LISLVT
+13 FISFT
-19 KDILNL
+19 TQDILDR

-30 VYIALNVIFLIFY
+30 VYIVLNVLFFILY
-43 FYTKCDDKPLF
+43 FYRKSDDKTLF
-54 MILFGGL
+54 MILVGGL
-61 VLRMVALYYDRTIAL
+61 MLRMAALYYDRTVAW

-81 TDTQAFHKFAVETAN
+81 TDAQRFHELSVETAN
-96 ALPDVLLEHYT
+96 ALPDVLLEHFT

-123 YQIWGHFLNIS
+123 YRFWGHFLNIS
-134 FVMLAGTKL
+134 FVMLSATKL
-143 LDIADLIGLT
+143 LDIADLMKLT
-153 LNNKKIMVFIWLFAP
+153 LTNKKIMSFIWMFAP
-168 IPFLMGYALL
+168 IPFLMSYALL
-178 REGSIYYLVVL
+178 REGSMYYFVVL

-204 DMIMAI
+204 NIVMAV
-210 LAIFI
+210 LSVYI
-215 GAKYHEGLI
+215 GSKYHEGLI
-224 TVAVPYLYAF
+224 AVAVPYLYAF

-247 GLNIACI
+247 GLNIACL

-259 VFLAF
+259 LFLAF

-270 QEYIQKTNAE
+270 QEYIEKTNAE

-340 LFFKNYKTIDS
+340 LFVKNYKIIDS
-351 QYKLLM
+351 RYKLLM

-382 KLMAFMLV
+382 KLMAFTLV

-396 NTLKVKKTCGIK
+396 NKVDLDYEKREMIE
-408 QSI
+408 

>member
-1 MRYYLILLLTEG
+1 MRYYLILLLAEG
-13 LISLVT
+13 FISFT
-19 KDILNL
+19 TQDILDR

-30 VYIALNVIFLIFY
+30 VYVVLNVLFFILY
-43 FYTKCDDKPLF
+43 FYRKSEDKTLF
-54 MILFGGL
+54 MILVGGL
-61 VLRMVALYYDRTIAL
+61 MLRMAALYYDRNVAR

-81 TDTQAFHKFAVETAN
+81 ADAQRFHELSVETAN
-96 ALPDVLLEHYT
+96 ALPDVLLEHFT

-123 YQIWGHFLNIS
+123 YQFWGHFLNIS
-134 FVMLAGTKL
+134 FVMLAATKL
-143 LDIADLIGLT
+143 LDIADLMKLT
-153 LNNKKIMVFIWLFAP
+153 LMNKKIMSFIWLFAP
-168 IPFLMGYALL
+168 IPFLMSYALL
-178 REGSIYYLVVL
+178 REGSIYYFVVL

-204 DMIMAI
+204 NIVMAV
-210 LAIFI
+210 LSVYI
-215 GAKYHEGLI
+215 GSKYHEGLI
-224 TVAVPYLYAF
+224 AVAVPYLYVF

-247 GLNIACI
+247 GLNIACL

-259 VFLAF
+259 LFLAF

-297 DFLFAGPIKAVFLVY
+297 EFLFAGPIKAIFLVY
-312 SPMPWLVRNPMDIIT
+312 SPMPWLIRGGMDIIT
-327 LLLDSSLWIYTTY
+327 FLLDSSLWIYMTY
-340 LFFKNYKTIDS
+340 LFVKNYKTIDS
-351 QYKLLM
+351 RYKLLM

-382 KLMAFMLV
+382 KMMAFTLI
-390 LMMAIK
+390 LLMAIK
-396 NTLKVKKTCGIK
+396 NKVDLDHKKREMIE
-408 QSI
+408 

>member
-1 MRYYLILLLTEG
+1 MRYYLILLLAEG
-13 LISLVT
+13 FISFT
-19 KDILNL
+19 TQDILDR

-30 VYIALNVIFLIFY
+30 VYIVLNVLFFILY
-43 FYTKCDDKPLF
+43 FYRKSDDKTLF
-54 MILFGGL
+54 MILVGGL
-61 VLRMVALYYDRTIAL
+61 MLRMAALYYDRTVAW

-81 TDTQAFHKFAVETAN
+81 TDAQRFHELSVETAN
-96 ALPDVLLEHYT
+96 ALPDVLLEHFT

-123 YQIWGHFLNIS
+123 YQFWGHFLNIS
-134 FVMLAGTKL
+134 FVMLAATKL
-143 LDIADLIGLT
+143 LDIADLIKLT
-153 LNNKKIMVFIWLFAP
+153 LTNKKIMSFIWMFAP
-168 IPFLMGYALL
+168 IPFLMSYALL
-178 REGSIYYLVVL
+178 REGSMYYFVVL

-204 DMIMAI
+204 NIIMAV
-210 LAIFI
+210 LSVYI
-215 GAKYHEGLI
+215 GSKYHEGLI
-224 TVAVPYLYAF
+224 AVAVPYLYAF

-285 AYLTNLKVETPL
+285 AYLTNLKVETPIE
-297 DFLFAGPIKAVFLVY
+297 FLFAGPIKAVFLVY

-327 LLLDSSLWIYTTY
+327 FLLDSSLWIYTTY
-340 LFFKNYKTIDS
+340 LFVKNYKIIDS
-351 QYKLLM
+351 RYKLLM

-382 KLMAFMLV
+382 KLMAFTLV

-396 NTLKVKKTCGIK
+396 NKVDLDYEKREMIE
-408 QSI
+408 